1 MNKVLQ
7 DKDGNSIIT
16 IAGEKYTFKKPT
28 GATLR
33 LITNNYGKKDSGDL
47 VLEVLGTLC
56 ISHGISIEW
65 FDKLEYDVAKE
76 VLELLNTFQ
85 LKL

>member
-1 MNKVLQ
+1 MKNLQ
-7 DKDGNSIIT
+7 DKDGNQVVQ
-16 IAGEKYTFKKPT
+16 IAGEKYIFKKPT

-47 VLEVLGTLC
+47 VIEVLGTLC
-56 ISHGISIEW
+56 ISHGISTEW

-85 LKL
+85 LKV